1 MKNNFLKNIGYTV
14 LTVVI
19 LNSCQKKLDLFPTND
34 LTPDKVFSTPEG
46 YKKSIAK
53 VYSSY
58 ALTGS
63 DGPES
68 GDVAGIDPGFSDFFR
83 LFWYAQEL
91 PTDELVVRWTNDAGL
106 QDFHNLSWTSD
117 NQFTKGSY
125 YRGMYQIT
133 VANDFIKQS
142 TPAKVA
148 ERGITGVEAKNIANY
163 RLEARFLRAFQ
174 YWVLMDLFGNTP
186 FVTENDPIGAFQPKQ
201 ITRADLFK
209 YIESELLAIEP
220 DMAAPKTNE
229 YGRADRAACQSL
241 LARLY
246 LNAKVYTG
254 TERNADAV
262 TYAKKVIDAGY
273 KLISNYKEL
282 MLADNHLNTSENILT
297 IPYDGNSTQNFGGTT
312 TLINGAIGGTM
323 SAGSTFGMYI
333 NTSWAG
339 FRTTPEIVNLYVD
352 LTFNSDTRAMFWTNG
367 QNKEI
372 NNFFDFDN
380 GYAVTKYRNKT
391 RNGVDGKNGK
401 FSDVDMPL
409 FRLAEMYLIY
419 AEAHLRS
426 GGAAGTPTLALEYL
440 NLLKERAYGNNSG
453 NISQSQMTLD
463 YILDERA
470 RELFWEGHRRTDL
483 IRFDKFTE
491 STYLWAWKGGVKNG
505 TSSSSYRKLYPLP
518 ITDINVNP
526 NLKQNTG
533 YN

>member
-1 MKNNFLKNIGYTV
+1 MKSNILRNLSCTFLLVIV
-14 LTVVI
+14 LG
-19 LNSCQKKLDLFPTND
+19 SCQKKLDLFPTNE

-46 YKKSIAK
+46 YKKSIVK
-53 VYSSY
+53 VYSAY
-58 ALTGS
+58 TLTGS
-63 DGPES
+63 GGPES

-91 PTDELVVRWTNDAGL
+91 PTDEIVVRWTGDAGL

-125 YRGMYQIT
+125 YRGMYQVT

-142 TPAKVA
+142 SPDKVA
-148 ERGITGVEAKNIANY
+148 SRGITGVDATNIAKY

-174 YWVLMDLFGNTP
+174 YWVMMDLFGNPP

-201 ITRADLFK
+201 IARADLFK
-209 YIESELLAIEP
+209 YIETELKAIEP
-220 DMAAPKTNE
+220 DMATAKTNE
-229 YGRADRAACQSL
+229 YGRADRAACQAL

-254 TERNADAV
+254 TERNIDAAI
-262 TYAKKVIDAGY
+262 YAKKVIDAGY
-273 KLISNYKEL
+273 TLIPNYREL

-297 IPYDGNSTQNFGGTT
+297 IPYDGNNTQNFGGTT
-312 TLINGAIGGTM
+312 TLINGAIGGSM

-339 FRTTPEIVNLYVD
+339 FRTTPEIINLYVD
-352 LTFNSDTRAMFWTNG
+352 LTFNSDTRAQFHTNG
-367 QNKEI
+367 QQKEI
-372 NNFFDFDN
+372 NDFFEFSN
-380 GYAVTKYRNKT
+380 GFAVTKYRNKT
-391 RNGVDGKNGK
+391 RAGVDGSNGK
-401 FSDVDMPL
+401 FADVDMPL
-409 FRLAEMYLIY
+409 FRLGEMYLIY
-419 AEAHLRS
+419 AEANLRNN
-426 GGAAGTPTLALEYL
+426 AAGDAVTALSYL
-440 NLLKERAYGNNSG
+440 NKLNERAYGNSSA
-453 NISQSQMTLD
+453 NINASQFTLD
-463 YILDERA
+463 YILKERA

-483 IRFDKFTE
+483 IRFDKFVE

-505 TSSSSYRKLYPLP
+505 TSADPKRKLYPLP

-533 YN
+533 Y